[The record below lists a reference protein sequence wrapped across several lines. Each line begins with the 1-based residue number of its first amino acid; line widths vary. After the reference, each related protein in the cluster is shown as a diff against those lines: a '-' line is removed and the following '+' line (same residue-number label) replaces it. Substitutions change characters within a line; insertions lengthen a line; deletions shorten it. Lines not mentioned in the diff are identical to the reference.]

1 MTVTVSSINHAG
13 GTTLANATPRP
24 TPAKNPTPV
33 VTGRQRNFTDDEIK
47 KADTE
52 IVRAFAILGLVSKE
66 GTLVCPVC
74 GTSKRKKVELKTS
87 TSSGKHYWTCHKC
100 PESWGGSAIDLLKEH
115 GGRSFVQ
122 AVEELLGLT
131 ESDKGRVTVPH
142 IEISDAFA
150 AVVDVEVYD
159 AVRDAG
165 SLEKAQEYYARWH
178 IAPDAVAEAGS
189 TYIEDP
195 EALHRKLIEQFGLP
209 RLFACGVVT
218 EDKNRN
224 PVFLFNRDYPVV
236 EVHQAPSGHV
246 VGMQFRP
253 SPTRMQAV
261 QAHKAWK
268 KRWSGQKDKD
278 GNEIESDEAW
288 RRAYE
293 QDQSVGRKAPYVTPF
308 LSLKG
313 GTPDHL
319 VGCGLKRLVESP
331 RPSTVYVVE
340 GFKDLLAARTIG
352 VEAYA
357 IPGTGVMPPERSI
370 EILRLHK
377 VVVMLDGDAAGAA
390 GREHLVTYLK
400 ERGVD
405 AEPIDTI
412 REGLDV
418 ADILVERNA
427 HAGCGCETCQSWR
440 ASHPFEQQTCPC
452 KTCRGLRSKKQ
463 S

>member
-1 MTVTVSSINHAG
+1 MVNPT
-13 GTTLANATPRP
+13 TPRP
-24 TPAKNPTPV
+24 TTATKPVQPVKPA
-33 VTGRQRNFTDDEIK
+33 RYSDEDIK
-47 KADTE
+47 KADGE
-52 IVRAFAILGLVSKE
+52 ILRAFALLGLVSKE

-115 GGRSFVQ
+115 GGRTFVQ
-122 AVEELLGLT
+122 AIEELLGISETGKGKLT
-131 ESDKGRVTVPH
+131 LPK

-150 AVVDVEVYD
+150 ATVDVEVYD

-165 SLEKAQEYYARWH
+165 SVEKAQQYYARWH
-178 IAPDAVAEAGS
+178 IDPEAVREAGS
-189 TYIEDP
+189 TLIEDP
-195 EALHRKLIEQFGLP
+195 DTLQKKLVETFGLP
-209 RLFACGVVT
+209 RLFACGLVT
-218 EDKNRN
+218 EDKNKN

-253 SPTRMQAV
+253 STARMQLV

-268 KRWSGQKDKD
+268 KRWSGLTDQD
-278 GNEIESDEAW
+278 GNEIEADEAW
-288 RRAYE
+288 RKAYE
-293 QDQSVGRKAPYVTPF
+293 KDQAVGRKAGYVTPF

-319 VGCGLKRLVESP
+319 VGCGLKRLIEIP
-331 RPSTVYVVE
+331 RPSTVYIVE

-370 EILRLHK
+370 EILKLHQII
-377 VVVMLDGDAAGAA
+377 VMLDGDAAGAA
-390 GREHLVTYLK
+390 GREHLVSYLVD
-400 ERGVD
+400 RGVN
-405 AEPIDTI
+405 AKPIDEI
-412 REGLDV
+412 RENMDV
-418 ADILVERNA
+418 ADILVERHA
-427 HAGCGCETCQSWR
+427 HAGCACETCSAWR
-440 ASHPFEQQTCPC
+440 ESHPFDQATCPC
-452 KTCRGLRSKKQ
+452 KTCRTARKGK
-463 S
+463 

>member
-1 MTVTVSSINHAG
+1 M
-13 GTTLANATPRP
+13 ANPTTPRP
-24 TPAKNPTPV
+24 VQAIKPVSPAKPS
-33 VTGRQRNFTDDEIK
+33 RFSDEEIK
-47 KADTE
+47 KADGE
-52 IVRAFAILGLVSKE
+52 ILRAFALLGLVSKE

-87 TSSGKHYWTCHKC
+87 SSSGKHYWTCHKC

-115 GGRSFVQ
+115 GGRTFAQ
-122 AVEELLGLT
+122 AVEELLGISET
-131 ESDKGRVTVPH
+131 GKGRITLPK

-165 SLEKAQEYYARWH
+165 SLAKAQEYYARWH
-178 IAPDAVAEAGS
+178 ISPEAVQEAGS
-189 TYIEDP
+189 TMIEDP
-195 EALHRKLIEQFGLP
+195 DTLQKKLIETFGLP
-209 RLFACGVVT
+209 RLFACGLVT
-218 EDKNRN
+218 EDKNKN

-253 SPTRMQAV
+253 SPQRMQLV
-261 QAHKAWK
+261 QAHKSWK
-268 KRWSGQKDKD
+268 KRWSGQTDKD
-278 GNEIESDEAW
+278 GKELEADEAW

-293 QDQSVGRKAPYVTPF
+293 KDQTVGRKAGYVTPF

-319 VGCGLKRLVESP
+319 VGCGLKRLVEIP
-331 RPSTVYVVE
+331 RQSTVYIVE

-370 EILRLHK
+370 EILRLHQ
-377 VVVMLDGDAAGAA
+377 VVVMLDGDDAGAA
-390 GREHLVTYLK
+390 GREHLVTYLN
-400 ERGVD
+400 ERGVQ
-405 AEPIDTI
+405 AKPIDEI
-412 REGLDV
+412 RVGMDV

-427 HAGCGCETCQSWR
+427 HTGCACETCKDWR
-440 ASHPFEQQTCPC
+440 EKHPFDPGTCPC
-452 KTCRGLRSKKQ
+452 KTCRTARRGK
-463 S
+463 

>member
-1 MTVTVSSINHAG
+1 MVNPT
-13 GTTLANATPRP
+13 TPRP
-24 TPAKNPTPV
+24 VKATQPAPPAKPS
-33 VTGRQRNFTDDEIK
+33 RFSEDDIK
-47 KADTE
+47 KADGE
-52 IVRAFAILGLVSKE
+52 ILRAFALLGLVSKE

-87 TSSGKHYWTCHKC
+87 SSSGKHYWTCHKC

-115 GGRSFVQ
+115 GGRTFVQ
-122 AVEELLGLT
+122 AIEELLGIS
-131 ESDKGRVTVPH
+131 ESGKGKITLPT

-165 SLEKAQEYYARWH
+165 SVEKAQAYYARWH
-178 IAPDAVAEAGS
+178 ISPEAVAEAGS
-189 TYIEDP
+189 TMIEDP
-195 EALHRKLIEQFGLP
+195 EALQKKLIETFGLP
-209 RLFACGVVT
+209 RLFACGLVT
-218 EDKNRN
+218 EDKNKN

-253 SPTRMQAV
+253 SPQRMLLV

-268 KRWSGQKDKD
+268 KRWSSQVDKD
-278 GNEIESDEAW
+278 GKELEADEAW

-293 QDQSVGRKAPYVTPF
+293 KDQTVGRKAGYVTPF

-319 VGCGLKRLVESP
+319 VGCGLKRLVEIP
-331 RPSTVYVVE
+331 RQSTVYIVE

-370 EILRLHK
+370 EILRLHS
-377 VVVMLDGDAAGAA
+377 VVVMLDGDDAGAA
-390 GREHLVTYLK
+390 GREHLVTYLV
-400 ERGVD
+400 ERGVQ
-405 AEPIDTI
+405 AKPIDEI
-412 REGLDV
+412 REGMDV

-427 HAGCGCETCQSWR
+427 HAGCSCETCTDWR
-440 ASHPFEQQTCPC
+440 EKNPFDPATCPC
-452 KTCRGLRSKKQ
+452 KTCRTARRGK
-463 S
+463 

>member
-1 MTVTVSSINHAG
+1 MAMTVVWSSPKHAG
-13 GTTLANATPRP
+13 GITLANATPRP
-24 TPAKNPTPV
+24 VQAKNPPV
-33 VTGRQRNFTDDEIK
+33 SGTRQRSFTEEEIK
-47 KADTE
+47 KADAE
-52 IVRAFAILGLVSKE
+52 IIRAFAILGLVSKE

-131 ESDKGRVTVPH
+131 ESEKGRVTLPK
-142 IEISDAFA
+142 IDISEAFS

-178 IAPDAVAEAGS
+178 ISPQAVLDAGS
-189 TYIEDP
+189 TMIEDP
-195 EALHRKLIEQFGLP
+195 EALHRKLIERFGL
-209 RLFACGVVT
+209 
-218 EDKNRN
+218 

-253 SPTRMQAV
+253 SPARMQAV

-268 KRWSGQKDKD
+268 KRWSGITDADGKD
-278 GNEIESDEAW
+278 IEADDAW
-288 RRAYE
+288 RQAYE
-293 QDQSVGRKAPYVTPF
+293 KDQSVGRKAPYVTPF

-313 GTPDHL
+313 GSPDHL
-319 VGCGLKRLVESP
+319 VGCGLKRLVEIE
-331 RPSTVYVVE
+331 RPSTIYVVE

-377 VVVMLDGDAAGAA
+377 VIVMLDGDAAGAA
-390 GREHLVTYLK
+390 GRDHLVTYLK

-405 AEPIDTI
+405 ADPIDSI

-427 HAGCGCETCQSWR
+427 HAGCVCDTCSSWR
-440 ASHPFEQQTCPC
+440 DSHPFDPQTCPC
-452 KTCRGLRSKKQ
+452 KTCRASRGGPQ
-463 S
+463 V